1 MRRIYFYLTDMNNK
15 QSILLIYTGGTI
27 GMKEDPAT
35 GALCPFDFS
44 QVMSEVP
51 ELKDMIYRLDV
62 HSFTPL
68 IDSSDVNLQFWQI
81 LAGLIRDNYS
91 EYDGFVVLHGTDTM
105 SYSASALSFMLEDL
119 EKPVV
124 FTGSQL
130 PIGKLR
136 TDGKENLISSIEVA
150 SALRSD
156 GHPMVP
162 EVCVFFENILY
173 RGNRTTKYS
182 AENFRAF
189 RSANYPPL
197 AEAGIHLKYNTSAI
211 RYPESWGH
219 PLWVNSELDNSV
231 AIIRLVPGFNV
242 NILTAICES
251 AGIRAIVL
259 ETYGSGNAPTT
270 EEFLSEI
277 RKATERGV
285 IVMNVSQCQAG
296 CVDMD
301 AYANGQSLKAAGVVS
316 GYDSTTEAAVT
327 KLYFLL
333 GQYPDNGNVKRHLLK
348 NMRGEISI
356 M

>member
-1 MRRIYFYLTDMNNK
+1 MLKEYSILKDMNNR

-27 GMKEDPAT
+27 GMKEDPVT

-51 ELKDMIYRLDV
+51 ELKKMIYKLDV
-62 HSFTPL
+62 YSFTPL
-68 IDSSDVNLQFWQI
+68 IDSSDVNLQFWQQ
-81 LAGLIRDNYS
+81 LAGLIEKNYKD
-91 EYDGFVVLHGTDTM
+91 YDGFVVLHGTDTM

-150 SALRSD
+150 SARRSD

-162 EVCVFFENILY
+162 EVCIFFENVLF

-189 RSANYPPL
+189 KSANYPPL

-211 RYPESWGH
+211 MYPESWGH
-219 PLWVNSELDNSV
+219 PLWVNSKLDNSV
-231 AIIRLVPGFNV
+231 AIIRLVPG
-242 NILTAICES
+242 LSLKLMES
-251 AGIRAIVL
+251 VCGSDGVRAVIL
-259 ETYGSGNAPTT
+259 ETYGSGNAPTSP
-270 EEFLSEI
+270 EFLEQI
-277 RKATERGV
+277 RKSVDRGV

-301 AYANGQSLKAAGVVS
+301 AYANGQALRASGVVS
-316 GYDSTTEAAVT
+316 GYDSTTEAAVA

-333 GQYPDNGNVKRHLLK
+333 GQFPDNENVKRHLLK

>member
-1 MRRIYFYLTDMNNK
+1 
-15 QSILLIYTGGTI
+15 
-27 GMKEDPAT
+27 MKEDPLT
-35 GALCPFDFS
+35 GVLCPFDFS
-44 QVMSEVP
+44 QVLSEVP
-51 ELKDMIYRLDV
+51 ELKKMVYKLDV
-62 HSFTPL
+62 HSFSPL
-68 IDSSDVNLQFWQI
+68 IDSSDVDLNFWRT
-81 LAGLIRDNYS
+81 LATLIECNYQK
-91 EYDGFVVLHGTDTM
+91 YDGFVVLHGTDTM

-119 EKPVV
+119 EKPVI

-156 GHPMVP
+156 GYPMVP
-162 EVCVFFENILY
+162 EVCVFFENVLY

-189 RSANYPPL
+189 RSANFPPL
-197 AEAGIHLKYNTSAI
+197 AEAGIHVKYNASAI

-219 PLWVNSELDNSV
+219 PLWVKKEMDNSV
-231 AIIRLVPGFNV
+231 AIVRLVPGL
-242 NILTAICES
+242 NIDAFEAILS
-251 AGIRAIVL
+251 QRNIRAVIL
-259 ETYGSGNAPTT
+259 ETYGSGNAATS
-270 EEFLSEI
+270 EQFLKPI
-277 RKATERGV
+277 RDTVSRGV
-285 IVMNVSQCQAG
+285 VVLNITQCLTG

-301 AYANGQSLKAAGVVS
+301 AYANGRILKEIGVLS

-333 GQYPDNGNVKRHLLK
+333 GQYSDNERVKRYLQK